1 MSHYLFIQSQD
12 PFTETR
18 AARQYELVGDLY
30 DAGHDVTLLLV
41 QNGVT
46 PARQAARSPV
56 FDRLLEWG
64 VPVIADGF
72 SLRQREMQE
81 SDLKDAVE
89 IGDVSLAI
97 DALLDGHKVIWN

>member
-1 MSHYLFIQSQD
+1 MSRYLFVQSQD

-18 AARQYELVGDLY
+18 TVRQYELAGDLF
-30 DAGHDVTLLLV
+30 DAGHDVTVLLV

-46 PARQAARSPV
+46 PARRAARSPV
-56 FDRLLEWG
+56 FDQLLKWG

-72 SLRQREMQE
+72 SLRQREME
-81 SDLKDAVE
+81 DSDLKDAVD
-89 IGDVSLAI
+89 IGDLSLAI